1 MAFRWFIVP
10 VRDATF
16 LLTMSSPASALVPPH
31 SADATIEVA
40 PGQSVA
46 VRLYGERR
54 KGAAAMP
61 LAVHFH
67 GGAFVSGG
75 LDNGCTVAGLL
86 QAAGARVVSVAY
98 PLSPF
103 PQPQETGYAVLQWA
117 WRNRTRLAGK
127 GAPVYLAGEEA
138 GGNLAAGV
146 CMMARDRLQPPM
158 AGLLLVSPLLDPCV
172 ATASQRQAQEGQG
185 GGTACKWTE
194 GWKKFLCG
202 ARDAEHPYAVP
213 AHAQRLAGLPPAL
226 VLTSE
231 DDPLRDEA
239 LAYARRLEA
248 AGITVRKQVLS
259 AQPEAALPDALLQP
273 GAYECPCAPQ
283 VQAQFERFF
292 EATRCSE

>member
-1 MAFRWFIVP
+1 MP
-10 VRDATF
+10 ST
-16 LLTMSSPASALVPPH
+16 ASAPVPPH

-54 KGAAAMP
+54 KGGAAMP

-103 PQPQETGYAVLQWA
+103 PQPQDTGYAVLQWA

-127 GAPVYLAGEEA
+127 DAPVYLAGEEA

-172 ATASQRQAQEGQG
+172 ATASHREALGD
-185 GGTACKWTE
+185 GTACKWTQ
-194 GWKKFLCG
+194 GWKQFLCG

-239 LAYARRLEA
+239 LAYAGRLEA
-248 AGITVRKQVLS
+248 AGIAVRKEVLR
-259 AQPEAALPDALLQP
+259 AQPEAAMPDALLQP

-283 VQAQFERFF
+283 VCAQFVRFF
-292 EATRCSE
+292 EETRCSE

>member
-1 MAFRWFIVP
+1 M
-10 VRDATF
+10 
-16 LLTMSSPASALVPPH
+16 SPAPSAPVPLPG
-31 SADATIEVA
+31 SDATIEVA

-46 VRLYGERR
+46 VRLYGERQ
-54 KGAAAMP
+54 KGSAAMP

-103 PQPQETGYAVLQWA
+103 PQPQDTGYAVLQWA
-117 WRNRTRLAGK
+117 WRNRARLAGK

-146 CMMARDRLQPPM
+146 CMMARDRLQPPL

-172 ATASQRQAQEGQG
+172 ATASQREAQGD
-185 GGTACKWTE
+185 GTACKWTQ
-194 GWKKFLCG
+194 GWKQFLCG

-248 AGITVRKQVLS
+248 AGITVRKQVLR
-259 AQPEAALPDALLQP
+259 AQPEAALPHALLQP
-273 GAYECPCAPQ
+273 GACECPCAPQ

-292 EATRCSE
+292 EETRCSE